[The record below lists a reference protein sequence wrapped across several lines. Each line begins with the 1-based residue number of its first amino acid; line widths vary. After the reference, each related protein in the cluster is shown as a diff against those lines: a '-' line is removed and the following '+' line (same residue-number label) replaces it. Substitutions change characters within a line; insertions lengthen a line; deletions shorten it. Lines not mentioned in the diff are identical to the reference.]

1 MTVPDYSSVFL
12 ILPLEILLPLLGILL
27 IRSASPTNG
36 LIYRSFLGSI
46 AALLYALVGA
56 PDVALTEVLIGT
68 LLSTLLYIVTIRSCY
83 TVVLIQDKSSPPPK
97 DVWDNLLNV
106 FEELHLKATKKDF
119 VDSSDIPLERVFAEC
134 IGRSGS
140 PHAFIRNNTLY
151 VESDILRQEI
161 ITSSAYKTNPFLESV
176 VTLKPGGQA

>member
-1 MTVPDYSSVFL
+1 MTIPDYSSVYL

-27 IRSASPTNG
+27 IRSSSPTNG

-46 AALLYALVGA
+46 AALLYAGVGA

-83 TVVLIQDKSSPPPK
+83 TVVLIQDKSSPPRK
-97 DVWDNLLNV
+97 DVWDNLMTV
-106 FEELHLKATKKDF
+106 FDELHLQASKKDF
-119 VDSSDIPLERVFAEC
+119 VDTRDVPLELVFLEC
-134 IGRSGS
+134 IGSSGS
-140 PHAFIRNNTLY
+140 PHALIRDNTLY
-151 VESDILRQEI
+151 VESDVLRQEI
-161 ITSSAYKTNPFLESV
+161 VSSSAYKSNPFLESV

>member
-1 MTVPDYSSVFL
+1 M
-12 ILPLEILLPLLGILL
+12 LGILL
-27 IRSASPTNG
+27 IRSASPNG

-46 AALLYALVGA
+46 AALLYAGVGA

-97 DVWDNLLNV
+97 DVWDNLMNV

-119 VDSSDIPLERVFAEC
+119 VDSCDIPLERIFAEC
-134 IGRSGS
+134 ISRSGS
-140 PHAFIRNNTLY
+140 PHAFIRSNTLY
-151 VESDILRQEI
+151 VESDIVADEDIYFICL
-161 ITSSAYKTNPFLESV
+161 
-176 VTLKPGGQA
+176 